1 MLEPMAGELQQTVKG
16 IYSEQRNS
24 RSPMPESAVLNIPTG
39 SGVRGMLQALEELL
53 TRARANYLPSEL
65 YVSVTRHDT
74 AFKGIYRIEGST
86 PMQVS
91 SQPGNH
97 QGLTYVKTVEHN
109 VSYQMQRRPGRR
121 PRIRRQCR

>member
-1 MLEPMAGELQQTVKG
+1 MLEQMAVDLQQMVKG

-39 SGVRGMLQALEELL
+39 SGVRGLLQALEEML
-53 TRARANYLPSEL
+53 TKARANHLPSEL

-74 AFKGIYRIEGST
+74 AFKGTYRIEGST

-109 VSYQMQRRPGRR
+109 VCYQIAKVR
-121 PRIRRQCR
+121 